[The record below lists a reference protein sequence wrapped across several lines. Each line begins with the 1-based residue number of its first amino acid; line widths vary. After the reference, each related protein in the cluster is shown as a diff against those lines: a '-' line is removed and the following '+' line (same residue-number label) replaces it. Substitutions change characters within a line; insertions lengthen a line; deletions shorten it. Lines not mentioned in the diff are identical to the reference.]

1 MKKQIAE
8 YENKLT
14 PLQLSASQITSKISQ
29 LQEKIL
35 EVGGVK
41 LRMAKTRVDSL
52 SDQVTSYSQ
61 ALTKLKVEKGTRE
74 KEQEKLSKSLAK
86 KEEELEIL
94 TKEIDG
100 LADEMEEQRVA
111 AASVRASAAEA
122 KSVYQKKF
130 VWF

>member
-1 MKKQIAE
+1 
-8 YENKLT
+8 
-14 PLQLSASQITSKISQ
+14 
-29 LQEKIL
+29 
-35 EVGGVK
+35 
-41 LRMAKTRVDSL
+41 MAKTRVDSL

-94 TKEIDG
+94 TKEIDV

-111 AASVRASAAEA
+111 AASVRDSVAEA
-122 KSVYQKKF
+122 KLVYQKKIKTLVLF
-130 VWF
+130 